1 MKLVAALSLCFLAC
15 TARALDTD
23 DLLDRVDTALSMAA
37 FQDNVR
43 LRLSGT
49 IDLEGYHFQQPAP
62 GLIDSNIDNLFNPR
76 LTLFLDAQIGSQVYV
91 FVQSRLDRG
100 FDPSD
105 HGAQV
110 RLDEYALRFTPW
122 KDGRFTLQVGKFAT
136 VVGNWVP
143 RHLPWENPFIN
154 APLVYENVT
163 AVSDKVAPRSASYFV
178 YRFQG
183 EKYEFNPVI
192 WGPSYAS
199 GVSVSGRLGMFD
211 YAGEMKNSSLSSR
224 PESWNITSIGFE
236 YPSFAA
242 RLGFRPNQA
251 WNFGVSMADGVYL
264 RPEAE
269 PTLPP
274 GRNIGDY
281 RELVLGQDAGFA
293 WHHLQLWAEVYEARF
308 EIPRVGNADTLAYYF
323 EAKYKFTPQLFG
335 ALRWNQQIFGSIDDG
350 RRAQSS
356 LGPGPC
362 PHRRCDWIPFHL
374 AHPAQ
379 VAIQL
384 SARNDGPA
392 RRQPPAGCAVHRPL
406 LEIER
411 KLRKVTRLLP
421 LQYRFQREY
430 GLMVECCDFPWLLA
444 IPPMRMLAN
453 P

>member
-1 MKLVAALSLCFLAC
+1 MKLIAALSLCFLAC

-23 DLLDRVDTALSMAA
+23 DLLDRVDAALSMAA

-49 IDLEGYHFQQPAP
+49 IDVEGYHFQQPAP

-76 LTLFLDAQIGSQVYV
+76 LTLFFDAQIGSQVYV

-163 AVSDKVAPRSASYFV
+163 AVSDKVAPKSVGYFV
-178 YRFQG
+178 YRFNG

-224 PESWNITSIGFE
+224 PESWSVTEIGFE
-236 YPSFAA
+236 SSLLRCSPRLSPESSLELWRVHGGRRLLATGGGTDLAA
-242 RLGFRPNQA
+242 RPQHWG
-251 WNFGVSMADGVYL
+251 
-264 RPEAE
+264 
-269 PTLPP
+269 LP
-274 GRNIGDY
+274 RT
-281 RELVLGQDAGFA
+281 RS
-293 WHHLQLWAEVYEARF
+293 R
-308 EIPRVGNADTLAYYF
+308 
-323 EAKYKFTPQLFG
+323 
-335 ALRWNQQIFGSIDDG
+335 S
-350 RRAQSS
+350 
-356 LGPGPC
+356 
-362 PHRRCDWIPFHL
+362 
-374 AHPAQ
+374 
-379 VAIQL
+379 
-384 SARNDGPA
+384 
-392 RRQPPAGCAVHRPL
+392 RRQ
-406 LEIER
+406 
-411 KLRKVTRLLP
+411 LRLAS
-421 LQYRFQREY
+421 
-430 GLMVECCDFPWLLA
+430 LA
-444 IPPMRMLAN
+444 IMGRSLRSAF
-453 P
+453 